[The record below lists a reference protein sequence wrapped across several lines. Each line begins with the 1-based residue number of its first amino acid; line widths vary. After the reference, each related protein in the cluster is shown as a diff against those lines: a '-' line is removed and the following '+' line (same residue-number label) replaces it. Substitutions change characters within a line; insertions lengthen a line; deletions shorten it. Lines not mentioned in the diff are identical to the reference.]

1 MTHSL
6 IKTDSW
12 PIVYYELP
20 NEIPDDEAQSHIDA
34 MAAVLGRKERF
45 VLVFHGI
52 EYPAK
57 SKQFYRL
64 YREWGKSTRDLQKQY
79 CLGAIR
85 VEPDE
90 KKRKSLFKM
99 ALSYL
104 TAKTMPYPYKVVASF
119 DEAKEQAD
127 RWLSP

>member
-1 MTHSL
+1 MRYL
-6 IKTDSW
+6 NTDAW

-20 NEIPDDEAQSHIDA
+20 NEIPDDEAQGHIDA
-34 MAAVLGRKERF
+34 MASVLERKERF

-52 EYPAK
+52 EYPAN
-57 SKQFYRL
+57 SKRFYSL
-64 YREWGKSTRDLQKQY
+64 YREWGKSTREVQKQY

-99 ALSYL
+99 ALRYL
-104 TAKTMPYPYKVVASF
+104 TSKATPYPYKVVATF
-119 DEAKEQAD
+119 EEAKEQAD
-127 RWLSP
+127 RWLNA